1 MKHTRLIMCS
11 CHWCHCNRVVI
22 FIWMNLFKNWSF
34 LKNFGIKTSSN
45 SLYCRFQKSIHCFQE
60 SFFAW
65 DKETEKRILSRDL
78 KYFVF
83 CQILANGWI
92 SFISYL
98 SHPLSH
104 PLSPNLSLSLVLSLS
119 CIHATHT
126 HSLSRSLFT
135 FLHSLSPSHTLTLSL
150 ALSLISAT
158 VFFLSYLSHSFSFSA
173 PHLCPPFFSLSA
185 KEDCC
190 NDTEFA
196 LDRYLL
202 WSPLRS
208 YEPIYILYFFELK
221 TELAEEWV
229 FHFLLK

>member
-104 PLSPNLSLSLVLSLS
+104 PLSPNLSLSL
-119 CIHATHT
+119 
-126 HSLSRSLFT
+126 SRALT
-135 FLHSLSPSHTLTLSL
+135 LLHSCYT
-150 ALSLISAT
+150 
-158 VFFLSYLSHSFSFSA
+158 HSFSFSLSLHILA
-173 PHLCPPFFSLSA
+173 LTLSFSHSHSLSCTQSYQCDSFFSLLSQPFFFFLCHHLCPPFFLSLC
-185 KEDCC
+185 K
-190 NDTEFA
+190 
-196 LDRYLL
+196 RGLL
-202 WSPLRS
+202 
-208 YEPIYILYFFELK
+208 
-221 TELAEEWV
+221 
-229 FHFLLK
+229 